1 MAQNRIA
8 ILLAARSRVFF
19 IIVDA
24 LFIFI
29 TNKIY
34 EKQAQFKTKNKPT
47 QDAKSPGRLF
57 KLNYSVKNIHT
68 ASSSAELYA
77 FILCSVTKVNPFT
90 LDCTACISSN
100 GITVRPASVNS
111 LNIYT

>member
-24 LFIFI
+24 LFIII

-34 EKQAQFKTKNKPT
+34 EKSTQFKTKINPPRA
-47 QDAKSPGRLF
+47 QSPQAGF
-57 KLNYSVKNIHT
+57 SQIYSVENVYT

-77 FILCSVTKVNPFT
+77 FILCSVAKVNPFT
-90 LDCTACISSN
+90 LDCTAGIRCNS
-100 GITVRPASVNS
+100 ITVRPASVNS
-111 LNIYT
+111 LNINA